1 MRGVR
6 YRRLLTSSAPNDT
19 APSHAS
25 SLAVLKAPGEHAAS
39 ISRSRSDDEGTLSA
53 TARASSALRSL
64 ESPLRPSSR
73 PTPSSSVFVYSP
85 RHASS
90 VPAGS
95 RSRARSRRM
104 ASFCSKRP
112 SSHASKRSSKAA
124 ARSASVSPAS
134 APRWK
139 PGGSCSPK
147 AAIRAS
153 RSASAKRRSTAR
165 LRPASLRARERATK
179 SAAVRTRPL
188 ARRSLKS
195 AWAEAAT
202 SGPNS
207 MPSTFNM
214 PS

>member
-1 MRGVR
+1 MQKIYVLEGLDCANCAMKIERQVAKVKGVQETNVDFVTKKL
-6 YRRLLTSSAPNDT
+6 YVEYEDATIEEAILSTVTSIEPLLTSSAPNDT

-124 ARSASVSPAS
+124 ARSASVMQL
-134 APRWK
+134 
-139 PGGSCSPK
+139 
-147 AAIRAS
+147 
-153 RSASAKRRSTAR
+153 T
-165 LRPASLRARERATK
+165 E
-179 SAAVRTRPL
+179 
-188 ARRSLKS
+188 
-195 AWAEAAT
+195 
-202 SGPNS
+202 
-207 MPSTFNM
+207 
-214 PS
+214 